1 MSGYVP
7 KVGDR
12 VRRRSFPTGHYA
24 DVLCVFGNWMWVNEA
39 GNEDPYSTDQ
49 HVRWE
54 PYVEPV
60 VYPERWINVYPHGC
74 HQGHMTRSLAEE
86 GKSDGRIGVLHL
98 LPDGSTVMEAP

>member
-7 KVGDR
+7 QVGDR
-12 VRRRSFPTGHYA
+12 VCERNRPLRLDVFTVLAA
-24 DVLCVFGNWMWVNEA
+24 DGDEVWLRHDVEGWRMTTMAC
-39 GNEDPYSTDQ
+39 D
-49 HVRWE
+49 WE

-74 HQGHMTRSLAEE
+74 HLGHMTRSLAEE